1 MTNSVTLRQRAST
14 FLGFL
19 ILILGSGIGQEQAHP
34 RIFKISV
41 LASGTVLLDGKPIAM
56 NDLAVVLNGAHNGD
70 TVWYYRESSASEPP
84 PQAKEVIALILKNHL
99 SLSFS
104 TKPDFSDYV
113 DSNGVS
119 HLRTSEE
126 NVPLLFTPRMAEVQ
140 PVPDIEK
147 LFADVRKLAARP
159 EQPRG
164 MVMVLPDRKFG
175 IWPESRAP
183 QSPSAVERIELI
195 VPSSIKRNIA
205 VIAYTGFAQETFPAT
220 SAIDG
225 NKAIPFLGILFG
237 LSYIGHSVWI
247 FEGHPTALVA
257 GCRDAD
263 LLIVDSAM
271 LPFLPTGWE
280 DEAAKVMRNPNIMVH
295 DRTIYKLRVV
305 RKVGTTD
312 RLEFRN

>member
-1 MTNSVTLRQRAST
+1 MLLTVLM
-14 FLGFL
+14 
-19 ILILGSGIGQEQAHP
+19 LILGRSSGQQP
-34 RIFKISV
+34 VPTRIFKISV
-41 LASGTVLLDGKPIAM
+41 LASGTVLLDGKQIQM
-56 NDLAVVLNGAHNGD
+56 NELAAVFNGAHDKGD
-70 TVWYYRESSASEPP
+70 TVWYYRESPASEPP
-84 PQAKEVIALILKNHL
+84 PQAKEVIALIVNHHL

-147 LFADVRKLAARP
+147 LFADVRKRASRQ

-164 MVMVLPDRKFG
+164 VVMVLPDRKFG
-175 IWPESRAP
+175 IWPESRVP

-205 VIAYTGFAQETFPAT
+205 VIAYTGFAKETFPAT

-247 FEGHPTALVA
+247 FEGHPTALAA

-263 LLIVDSAM
+263 LLIVDSGM
-271 LPFLPTGWE
+271 LPFLPHGWQ
-280 DEAAKVMRNPNIMVH
+280 DEAARFMRNPNIMVH
-295 DRTIYKLRVV
+295 DRATYQLRIV
-305 RKVGTTD
+305 RKVGRSD
-312 RLEFRN
+312 HLEFHD